1 MQSYEARLSIPVFLV
16 TTLIAAALLA
26 SFVVIPQFLS
36 KQARCEVLRSHAAEI
51 GRLAVSVVDG
61 DLHRQ
66 LLHPANYN
74 ETLYQRALAPMVRL
88 HSADSNIA
96 YLYTMVERDGLSHF
110 VLDTAK
116 SADLRTSRKL
126 IPSD

>member
-1 MQSYEARLSIPVFLV
+1 
-16 TTLIAAALLA
+16 
-26 SFVVIPQFLS
+26 
-36 KQARCEVLRSHAAEI
+36 
-51 GRLAVSVVDG
+51 
-61 DLHRQ
+61 
-66 LLHPANYN
+66 
-74 ETLYQRALAPMVRL
+74 MVRL

-96 YLYTMVERDGLSHF
+96 YLLYDGASLERDGVSHF

>member
-1 MQSYEARLSIPVFLV
+1 
-16 TTLIAAALLA
+16 
-26 SFVVIPQFLS
+26 
-36 KQARCEVLRSHAAEI
+36 
-51 GRLAVSVVDG
+51 
-61 DLHRQ
+61 
-66 LLHPANYN
+66 
-74 ETLYQRALAPMVRL
+74 MVRL

-96 YLYTMVERDGLSHF
+96 YLYTMVERDGVSHF

>member
-16 TTLIAAALLA
+16 TTLIAAALLS

-74 ETLYQRALAPMVRL
+74 ETLYRRALAPMVRL
-88 HSADSNIA
+88 HPSN
-96 YLYTMVERDGLSHF
+96 G
-110 VLDTAK
+110 K
-116 SADLRTSRKL
+116 SAHSLGAFSAA
-126 IPSD
+126 P